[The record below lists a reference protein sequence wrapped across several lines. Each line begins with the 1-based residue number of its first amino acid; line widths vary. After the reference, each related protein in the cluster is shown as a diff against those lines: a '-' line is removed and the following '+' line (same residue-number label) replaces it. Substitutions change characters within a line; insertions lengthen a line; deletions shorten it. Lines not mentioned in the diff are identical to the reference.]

1 MSIAVTTT
9 DPTNTGVSTT
19 SSSSLTGSNAADLQS
34 SFLTLL
40 VAQLK
45 NQDPTNPMENN
56 ELTSQL
62 AQISTVSG
70 IEKLNTTLGS
80 ISGQIDNSQS
90 LQASNLIG
98 HGVMIPGTTILA
110 GTGSEEG
117 AVTTTTPFGVELQQA
132 ADKVTATITDK
143 NGAVVRTIDIGELT
157 AGVHSFTWDGTLT
170 DGSTAP
176 NGSYNVAISASNGGT
191 QLVAQPLQFAL
202 VQGVIRGNNGN
213 TLDLGTYG
221 TTTLDV
227 IGNNIANSATYG
239 FKSGT
244 ASFADMFAGSK
255 VGLGVKVAG
264 ITQDFTD
271 GTTTNTGRGLDVAIS
286 QNGFFRLV
294 DSNGSVFY
302 SRNGQ
307 FKLDEN
313 RNLVNMQG
321 LQLTGYPATGT
332 PPTIQQGA
340 NPTNI
345 SIPNTL
351 MAAKTTTT
359 ASMQINLNSSDPLP
373 TVTPFS
379 ASNADSYN
387 KKGSVTVFDSQGNA
401 HDMSVYFVKT
411 GDNNWQVYTQDS
423 SDPTGTAEPAMK
435 LVFNANGVLTSN
447 PTENITTGAI
457 NGADPATFSLSFL
470 NSMQQNTGA
479 NNIVATTQNG
489 YKPGD
494 LVSYQI
500 NDDGTVVGNYSN
512 EQTQLLGQIVLA
524 NFANNEGLASEGDNV
539 WSATQS
545 SGVALLGSAGTGNFG
560 TLTNGALEASNVD
573 LSKELVNM
581 IVAQRNYQS
590 NAQTIKTQ
598 DQILN
603 TLVNLR

>member
-80 ISGQIDNSQS
+80 INELTSQLAQISTVSGIEKLNTTLGSISGQIDNSQS

-98 HGVMIPGTTILA
+98 HGVMIPGTTVLA

-221 TTTLDV
+221 TTTLDEV
-227 IGNNIANSATYG
+227 
-239 FKSGT
+239 
-244 ASFADMFAGSK
+244 
-255 VGLGVKVAG
+255 
-264 ITQDFTD
+264 
-271 GTTTNTGRGLDVAIS
+271 R
-286 QNGFFRLV
+286 
-294 DSNGSVFY
+294 
-302 SRNGQ
+302 
-307 FKLDEN
+307 
-313 RNLVNMQG
+313 
-321 LQLTGYPATGT
+321 
-332 PPTIQQGA
+332 
-340 NPTNI
+340 
-345 SIPNTL
+345 
-351 MAAKTTTT
+351 
-359 ASMQINLNSSDPLP
+359 QI
-373 TVTPFS
+373 
-379 ASNADSYN
+379 
-387 KKGSVTVFDSQGNA
+387 
-401 HDMSVYFVKT
+401 
-411 GDNNWQVYTQDS
+411 
-423 SDPTGTAEPAMK
+423 
-435 LVFNANGVLTSN
+435 
-447 PTENITTGAI
+447 I
-457 NGADPATFSLSFL
+457 
-470 NSMQQNTGA
+470 
-479 NNIVATTQNG
+479 
-489 YKPGD
+489 
-494 LVSYQI
+494 
-500 NDDGTVVGNYSN
+500 
-512 EQTQLLGQIVLA
+512 
-524 NFANNEGLASEGDNV
+524 
-539 WSATQS
+539 
-545 SGVALLGSAGTGNFG
+545 
-560 TLTNGALEASNVD
+560 
-573 LSKELVNM
+573 
-581 IVAQRNYQS
+581 
-590 NAQTIKTQ
+590 
-598 DQILN
+598 
-603 TLVNLR
+603 